1 MRKAML
7 SKQCVDE
14 TVAGIWFPPPNLLQ
28 LFRPHTACLAL
39 LFSWLI
45 VIPLTYCKWIKML
58 WTMESTLFRR
68 STIIIIIKSMSWKI
82 LRLRSKSVL
91 RCLSWWRSQLMPMPD
106 ASAFV
111 ASKLVDISILNNVMM
126 KDQVFRLNGKMKN
139 NLIYWV
145 VAPSYLYYFTL

>member
-1 MRKAML
+1 
-7 SKQCVDE
+7 
-14 TVAGIWFPPPNLLQ
+14 
-28 LFRPHTACLAL
+28 
-39 LFSWLI
+39 
-45 VIPLTYCKWIKML
+45 
-58 WTMESTLFRR
+58 
-68 STIIIIIKSMSWKI
+68 
-82 LRLRSKSVL
+82 
-91 RCLSWWRSQLMPMPD
+91 MPMPD